1 MTKKFVVLILLVI
14 FNSAQANDIEFT
26 DAISQDSFENF
37 IEEFGTGLLF
47 NPMAPAESLG
57 MLGFDVAVET
67 VITDISDEQ
76 EYWINLV
83 SDNDPS
89 SYMLVPRLHVQ
100 KGLPFNIDV
109 GAMYV
114 SVPNSNVKV
123 WGLEA
128 KYAILEGSILT
139 PALSVR
145 ASYTNLSGVDD
156 VSVDTQTLELLI
168 SKGFLM
174 FTPYAGASIFRING
188 SEHTDIVELDDVNM
202 TGYRALIGMQV
213 SPFPLMV
220 VNAEISLGEVP
231 QYGLKVGI
239 RF

>member
-1 MTKKFVVLILLVI
+1 MIRKFILAILLLLV
-14 FNSAQANDIEFT
+14 NSVYSSDIEFT
-26 DAISQDSFENF
+26 KAISQNEFESF
-37 IEEFGTGLLF
+37 IEELGVATLF

-57 MLGFDVAVET
+57 MLGFDVALET
-67 VITDISDEQ
+67 AITDISDEQ
-76 EYWINLV
+76 DFWINLV

-89 SYMLVPRLHVQ
+89 SYLIVPRLHVQ

-114 SVPNSNVKV
+114 SMPDTNIKL

-139 PALSVR
+139 PAVSVR
-145 ASYTNLSGVDD
+145 ASYTSLSGVDD
-156 VSVDTQTLELLI
+156 ISIDTQALDILI

-174 FTPYAGASIFRING
+174 FTPYAGASVFRING
-188 SEHTDIVELDDVNM
+188 SEHTDIVELDDANV

-213 SPFPLMV
+213 SPFPLMII
-220 VNAEISLGEVP
+220 NAEVSLGEVP
-231 QYGLKVGI
+231 QYGLKIGI

>member
-1 MTKKFVVLILLVI
+1 MIQRFILAILLATTSFV
-14 FNSAQANDIEFT
+14 QAGDIEFT
-26 DAISQDSFENF
+26 DAISQDEF
-37 IEEFGTGLLF
+37 EEFTKEFGSALLF

-57 MLGFDVAVET
+57 VLGFDISLET
-67 VITDISDEQ
+67 VVTDISDEQ
-76 EYWINLV
+76 EFWINLV
-83 SDNDPS
+83 SDNDP
-89 SYMLVPRLHVQ
+89 YAYLPIPRLHVQ

-114 SVPNSNVKV
+114 SVPSTNITL

-128 KYAILEGSILT
+128 KYAILEGTTLT
-139 PALSVR
+139 PSLSVR
-145 ASYTNLSGVDD
+145 ASYTSLSGVDD
-156 VSVDTQTLELLI
+156 VSVDTQALDVLV

-174 FTPYAGASIFRING
+174 FTPYAGASIFRINS
-188 SEHTDIVELDDVNM
+188 SEHTDIVELDDVNV
-202 TGYRALIGMQV
+202 TGYRALVGMQF
-213 SPFPLMV
+213 SPFPLMI